1 MQINEPPATPQPSGL
16 RKVVAA
22 SMAGTVAEWY
32 EFLLYS
38 ASSALVFGALF
49 FPESNDQL
57 DGVINALLVYA
68 VGFVARPLGGI
79 VFGHFGDRVGRKQLL
94 QVSLL
99 MVGAATFLIGCV
111 PTYASIGY
119 WAPTILVVLRF
130 VQGFAV
136 GGEWGGAVLLVGEH
150 SPDARRAYWSSW
162 PQAGLP
168 LGNLLAT
175 IVLLAL
181 SSALSESA
189 FAAWGW
195 RTAFWASAIIVV
207 IGYFIRTRVEEA
219 PIFLESLER
228 AAEREP
234 ERSSV
239 VEVVRRHPRGVLISM
254 GARVAENILYQVVV
268 TFSITY
274 LALRVGSDTSDILGL
289 LVVAHVVHL
298 AVVPWFG
305 HLADRFGRR
314 PVYLTG
320 SVLMIGWGFAG
331 FPMMDTGNSWLIMAA
346 LVLGVV
352 VHGLMYAPQPAM
364 MAELFPTRMR
374 YAGVSLGYQTT
385 SIFAG
390 SLAPFITASLLKA
403 YSSSVP
409 IAIYLAVAALM
420 STAAVLA
427 AKETRGTSLS
437 ALDEPH
443 EHTPGSRTRALRTA
457 GAAGT
462 VDQSPT
468 R

>member
-1 MQINEPPATPQPSGL
+1 MQSTESAATPPLTGP

-38 ASSALVFGALF
+38 ASSALVFGTVF
-49 FPESNDQL
+49 FPDNGNPL

-68 VGFVARPLGGI
+68 VGFVARPVGGI
-79 VFGHFGDRVGRKQLL
+79 VFGHFGDRVGRKKLL
-94 QVSLL
+94 QLSLL

-111 PTYASIGY
+111 PGYSSIGF
-119 WAPTILVVLRF
+119 WAPTILVLLRF

-175 IVLLAL
+175 IVLLSL
-181 SSALSESA
+181 SFFLTESA

-195 RTAFWASAIIVV
+195 RTAFWASAIVV
-207 IGYFIRTRVEEA
+207 LVGYYIRTQVEEA
-219 PIFLESLER
+219 PIFLDSLKR
-228 AAEREP
+228 AKEREP

-239 VEVVRRHPRGVLISM
+239 IEVLKRYPRGVLVSM

-274 LALRVGSDTSDILGL
+274 LALRVGSSTTDILLL

-298 AVVPWFG
+298 AIVPWFG

-320 SVLMIGWGFAG
+320 SVLMIGWGFVG
-331 FPMMDTGNSWLIMAA
+331 FPLMDTGNPGLIVLA

-374 YAGVSLGYQTT
+374 YAGVSLAYQTT

-403 YSSSVP
+403 YGSSVP
-409 IAIYLAVAALM
+409 IAVYLAGAAVI
-420 STAAVLA
+420 STVAVLA
-427 AKETRGTSLS
+427 AKETRGISLS
-437 ALDEPH
+437 ALDELD
-443 EHTPGSRTRALRTA
+443 ERSLGR
-457 GAAGT
+457 
-462 VDQSPT
+462 V
-468 R
+468 

>member
-1 MQINEPPATPQPSGL
+1 MQSAETAATLPLTGP

-38 ASSALVFGALF
+38 ASSALVFGTVF
-49 FPESNDQL
+49 FPGNGNPL

-79 VFGHFGDRVGRKQLL
+79 VFGHFGDRVGRKKLL
-94 QVSLL
+94 QLSLL
-99 MVGAATFLIGCV
+99 LVGAATFLIGCV
-111 PTYASIGY
+111 PSYSSIGF

-162 PQAGLP
+162 PQVGLP

-175 IVLLAL
+175 VVLLTL
-181 SSALSESA
+181 SFSLTESA

-195 RTAFWASAIIVV
+195 RTAFWASAIIVLV
-207 IGYFIRTRVEEA
+207 GYYIRTQVEEA
-219 PIFLESLER
+219 PIFLDSLKR
-228 AAEREP
+228 AKEREP

-239 VEVVRRHPRGVLISM
+239 IEVLKRFPRGVLISM

-274 LALRVGSDTSDILGL
+274 LALRVGSSTTDILLL

-298 AVVPWFG
+298 AIVPWFG

-331 FPMMDTGNSWLIMAA
+331 FPLMDTGNPGLIVLA
-346 LVLGVV
+346 LILGVV

-374 YAGVSLGYQTT
+374 YAGVSLAYQTT

-403 YSSSVP
+403 YGSTVP
-409 IAIYLAVAALM
+409 IAVYLAGAAVI
-420 STAAVLA
+420 STVAVLA
-427 AKETRGTSLS
+427 AKETRGISLS
-437 ALDEPH
+437 ALDDLDVLDEKSL
-443 EHTPGSRTRALRTA
+443 GR
-457 GAAGT
+457 
-462 VDQSPT
+462 V
-468 R
+468 

>member
-1 MQINEPPATPQPSGL
+1 MQSTETATEPPLTGP

-38 ASSALVFGALF
+38 ASSALVFGAVF
-49 FPESNDQL
+49 FPDSGNPL
-57 DGVINALLVYA
+57 DGVINALLIYA

-79 VFGHFGDRVGRKQLL
+79 VFGHFGDRVGRKKLL
-94 QVSLL
+94 QLSLL
-99 MVGAATFLIGCV
+99 LVGAATFLIGCV
-111 PTYASIGY
+111 PAYSSIGA
-119 WAPTILVVLRF
+119 WAPTILVLLRF

-175 IVLLAL
+175 IVLLTL
-181 SSALSESA
+181 SFSLTERA

-195 RTAFWASAIIVV
+195 RAAFWASAIVV
-207 IGYFIRTRVEEA
+207 LIGYYIRTQVEEA
-219 PIFLESLER
+219 PIFLESMKR
-228 AAEREP
+228 AKEREP

-239 VEVVRRHPRGVLISM
+239 VEVLRRYPRGVLISM

-274 LALRVGSDTSDILGL
+274 LALRVGSSTTDILLL
-289 LVVAHVVHL
+289 LVAAHVVHL

-331 FPMMDTGNSWLIMAA
+331 FPLMDTGNPALIVLA

-374 YAGVSLGYQTT
+374 YAGVSLAYQTT

-403 YSSSVP
+403 YGSAVP
-409 IAIYLAVAALM
+409 IAVYLAG
-420 STAAVLA
+420 AAVISTVAMLA
-427 AKETRGTSLS
+427 AKETRGISLS
-437 ALDEPH
+437 ALDDLDEEPLDR
-443 EHTPGSRTRALRTA
+443 G
-457 GAAGT
+457 
-462 VDQSPT
+462 
-468 R
+468 